1 MILSLSS
8 ADMRQVGRGLLMLA
22 VAIVIGVVAVDNQLS
37 RLTARHDFGQ
47 VLNIRRDEAGY
58 YHAYVFGQSCE
69 VKAAYPVG
77 TVTGGAGALTVAVA
91 GHKLTVPTAA
101 RFELGEAAYW
111 LEVWRRQ
118 FVAAALRTKQ
128 ELAVY
133 GEELRPLVRGL
144 IDAVKR

>member
-1 MILSLSS
+1 MLSSLSS
-8 ADMRQVGRGLLMLA
+8 ADTRQVGRGLLIFA

-58 YHAYVFGQSCE
+58 YHAYAFGQSCE

-77 TVTGGAGALTVAVA
+77 TVTGGDGALTVAVA
-91 GHKLTVPTAA
+91 GHKLIVPTAA
-101 RFELGEAAYW
+101 RFELGEVVYW

-133 GEELRPLVRGL
+133 GEELRPIIRNIVDG
-144 IDAVKR
+144 IKR